1 MIYIQAMM
9 LRSMAGFFKRPL
21 ALIKKNKMAYK
32 PKKTNIEKLKTF
44 LKKKKKK

>member
-1 MIYIQAMM
+1 MIYIQVMM
-9 LRSMAGFFKRPL
+9 LRSMVGFSKKPL
-21 ALIKKNKMAYK
+21 ALIKRNKMAYK

>member
-9 LRSMAGFFKRPL
+9 LRSMAGFFKKHL
-21 ALIKKNKMAYK
+21 ALIKINKMAYK

>member
-1 MIYIQAMM
+1 MIYIQVMM
-9 LRSMAGFFKRPL
+9 LRSMAGFS
-21 ALIKKNKMAYK
+21 KKNKMAYK